1 MKLLLLYLRTK
12 LRLLSMLS
20 VFALLFLSVLTL
32 YHLPAEAV
40 GYAVLLCLAVG
51 ALFAGVDFYR
61 FVRRYRAVREAA
73 ALRLTG
79 CALPSTD
86 DPIEAAY
93 QELVDAVAADR
104 TALFNQA
111 ARDRA
116 AARDYYT
123 LWAHQI
129 KTPIAAMRLIL
140 QDDAPDRA
148 ELQAQL
154 FRVEQYVEMVLAF
167 SRMGADSTDF
177 LFRSCPLDSI
187 VRQAVRKYAPLF
199 IRKQLA
205 LDLHPLPGEVMTDEK
220 WLCFAVEQVLSNA
233 IKYTNKGAITISCET
248 PGVLVIRDTGIG
260 IAPEDLPRVFEP
272 GFTGWNGRLDKRA
285 TGVGLYLTRQILT
298 ALGHTIAIDSTPG
311 QGTAVTLDLRADA
324 VRPI

>member
-1 MKLLLLYLRTK
+1 MKLALLYLRTK

-40 GYAVLLCLAVG
+40 GYAALLCLAVG

-61 FVRRYRAVREAA
+61 FARRYRAVRDAA

-104 TALFNQA
+104 TALSNQA

-116 AARDYYT
+116 VARDYYT

-140 QDDAPDRA
+140 QDQEPDRA

-177 LFRSCPLDSI
+177 LFRSCLLDSI

-199 IRKQLA
+199 IRKKLA
-205 LDLHPLPGEVMTDEK
+205 LDLQPLPGEVVTDEK

-233 IKYTNKGAITISCET
+233 LKYTRSGSVSITLEAPKTLC
-248 PGVLVIRDTGIG
+248 IRDTGIG
-260 IAPEDLPRVFEP
+260 IAPEDLPRVFEK
-272 GFTGWNGRLDKRA
+272 GYTGCNGRTDKRA
-285 TGVGLYLTRQILT
+285 TGIGLYLCRRILEK
-298 ALGHTIAIDSTPG
+298 LGHSITIASTHG
-311 QGTAVTLDLRADA
+311 AGTTVRIGLAQDA
-324 VRPI
+324 LEVE